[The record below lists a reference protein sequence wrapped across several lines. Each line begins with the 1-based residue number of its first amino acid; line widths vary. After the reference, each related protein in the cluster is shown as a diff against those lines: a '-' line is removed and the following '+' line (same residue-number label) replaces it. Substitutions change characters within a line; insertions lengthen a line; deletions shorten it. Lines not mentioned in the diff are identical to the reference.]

1 MADYQMQKAIG
12 ALFRSKSNRLTG
24 VIRILGS
31 LNDYKVV
38 DGIPETGSMLE
49 VIDFTSR
56 ELLVVVNN
64 EKTESEVNYID
75 NF

>member
-1 MADYQMQKAIG
+1 MQKTIG
-12 ALFRSKSNRLTG
+12 TFFRSKTDKLRGT
-24 VIRILGS
+24 VRILGS
-31 LNDYKVV
+31 WYDYKVV
-38 DGIPETGSMLE
+38 EGQPEVDSMLE
-49 VIDFTSR
+49 VTDFTSR

>member
-1 MADYQMQKAIG
+1 MQKAIG
-12 ALFRSKSNRLTG
+12 ALFRSKTNRQTG
-24 VIRILGS
+24 IIQILGS
-31 LNDYKVV
+31 WYDYKVV
-38 DGIPETGSMLE
+38 EGIPEAGSMLE